1 MIVKKMTF
9 IHAADIHLGGMF
21 SGFRHLPDNLYE
33 RLKASGY
40 KALQNL
46 VQTAIKEKVDFVILA
61 GDIYDVDDRNLK
73 AQVQFQ
79 KAMEQLNKEEIPVYM
94 IHGNHDFL
102 EGKYFELSLP
112 PNVHVFRQEVE
123 VKKYIKEDGTSAML
137 YGFSYGKRHVRDRM
151 IEAYVKQPAGDFHIG
166 LLHGNLDGETSH
178 GNYAPFTRKDLL
190 EKGFDYWALGHI
202 HKRMF
207 VLEDPIAVYPGCL
220 QGRNKKETG
229 EKGFYLVHLS
239 ENGTE
244 MDFRPASVM
253 DWKEEKLDASGFGM
267 SELVQRLNE
276 RKEQLR
282 QEGKDI
288 LLEIIL
294 DASNARKEDWFYS
307 DMDELLEA
315 VQEGEELEEPMV
327 WIHSMKIL
335 PPVWMEEDKQVS
347 ESFLAELLSVSSN
360 ISEEQYESFTASL
373 SANPTARKYMQD
385 WNQDTREEII
395 LEANMELMKR
405 LNSK

>member
-102 EGKYFELSLP
+102 EGKYFELALP

-123 VKKYIKEDGTSAML
+123 VKEYIKEDGTSAML

-178 GNYAPFTRKDLL
+178 GNYAPFTRTDLL

-207 VLEDPIAVYPGCL
+207 VLEEPIAVYPGCL

-244 MDFRPASVM
+244 MEFRPASVM
-253 DWKEEKLDASGFGM
+253 DWKEEKLDASGLGM

-294 DASNARKEDWFYS
+294 DASNARKEDWIYS

-373 SANPTARKYMQD
+373 FANPTARKYMQD